1 VIEVDYGSWDGMFEL
16 ESPEIIPDF
25 AQATVSGGLR
35 YYGGMDCVVGLVR
48 VKVWLFGGGRHVG
61 TTVWESTQSTGDG
74 AEVSGREPI
83 VFEAISTIDQEAV
96 SAVVRFIAVECL

>member
-1 VIEVDYGSWDGMFEL
+1 VGS
-16 ESPEIIPDF
+16 
-25 AQATVSGGLR
+25 ATN
-35 YYGGMDCVVGLVR
+35 GGMDCVVGLVR

-74 AEVSGREPI
+74 GEVSGREPI
-83 VFEAISTIDQEAV
+83 VFEAISAIDQEAV